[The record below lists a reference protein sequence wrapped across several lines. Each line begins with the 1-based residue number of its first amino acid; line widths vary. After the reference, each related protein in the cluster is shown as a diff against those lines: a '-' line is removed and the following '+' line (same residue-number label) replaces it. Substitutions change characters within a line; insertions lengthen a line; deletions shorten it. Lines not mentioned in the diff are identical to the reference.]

1 MRKTLFLLLL
11 LLVSDFGFGQMLPIS
26 DSELISS
33 SEDIIQV
40 SVVSSKA
47 QWVNHDKY
55 IYTFTKV
62 KVDQVFSGKCHV
74 NDTITV
80 VTPGGYDPVKD
91 VGMGV
96 SSQATFEQ
104 GENAILYLV
113 AAKGEMDAIDYSFL
127 KNEPAVP
134 SNVKRVNGYY
144 QGKHKIIHDKATF
157 KTFVIKSNENKMV
170 DLNLNQSN
178 LRREIKKLKRSKLK

>member
-1 MRKTLFLLLL
+1 M
-11 LLVSDFGFGQMLPIS
+11 
-26 DSELISS
+26 
-33 SEDIIQV
+33 
-40 SVVSSKA
+40 
-47 QWVNHDKY
+47 
-55 IYTFTKV
+55 
-62 KVDQVFSGKCHV
+62 
-74 NDTITV
+74 
-80 VTPGGYDPVKD
+80 
-91 VGMGV
+91 
-96 SSQATFEQ
+96 
-104 GENAILYLV
+104 V

-144 QGKHKIIHDKATF
+144 QGKHKIIHDKATS

>member
-1 MRKTLFLLLL
+1 MLPLL
-11 LLVSDFGFGQMLPIS
+11 LLVSSLGFSQMLPIP
-26 DSELISS
+26 DSELIST
-33 SEDIIQV
+33 SEDIVQG
-40 SVVSSKA
+40 SVVSTKA
-47 QWVNHDKY
+47 MWVNHNKY

-62 KVDQVFSGKCHV
+62 KVDQVFSGKCNV
-74 NDTITV
+74 GDTVTV

-96 SSQATFEQ
+96 SSQASFEQ
-104 GENAILYLV
+104 GEKAILYLV

-144 QGKHKIIHDKATF
+144 QGKHKIIHDKSSS
-157 KTFVIKSNENKMV
+157 KTFVFKSNENKMV
-170 DLNLNQSN
+170 DLKMSQLSLKQ
-178 LRREIKKLKRSKLK
+178 EIKQLKKTKVE